1 MATEYPFDESV
12 IRGGIE
18 SVAFHLAQAL
28 GPRPDIELHIVSFSD
43 KVNKSKNEKRNSNHI
58 HWLKHRYNIKG
69 LQTLRFF
76 TTDIIRLRKI
86 YNKIRPDIFHIQNL
100 SGYTLA
106 CIQNERVIISVH
118 GVEAATTWAKSYP
131 FYKGIVG
138 FFRLVAER
146 FAFQQSIK
154 RADCL
159 ISNSGS
165 YAVSILKRYINDTS
179 IEYIDHPISNEFF
192 PQWSKSPNDELVVLS
207 VAGMSERK
215 RTIDLIKTIR
225 VVTDVLPV
233 KLVLLGPIREKLY
246 YERII
251 DTIKKLN
258 VEDNVILD
266 TDLNQ
271 EKLIEAYKQCSVFVL
286 SSGQETAPMA
296 IAAAMAVGRPIIAT
310 RVGGIPMMVKHG
322 VNGFIFEP
330 GDVNMLS
337 KRLIEL
343 LSSED
348 KITEFGKQSRRI
360 AESRFTSE
368 VVAEKTT
375 NVYRKLLINKNKMV
389 IK

>member
-1 MATEYPFDESV
+1 MATEYPFDDSV

-18 SVAFHLAQAL
+18 SVAFHLSQAL

-43 KVNKSKNEKRNSNHI
+43 KVNKIKNEKRNSNYI
-58 HWLKHRYNIKG
+58 HWLKHHYNIKG
-69 LQTLRFF
+69 LQTVRLF

-86 YNKIRPDIFHIQNL
+86 FNKIRPDIFHIQNL
-100 SGYTLA
+100 SGYALA
-106 CIQNERVIISVH
+106 CRKNEKVIISVH
-118 GVEAATTWAKSYP
+118 GVEAATAWANTNP

-233 KLVLLGPIREKLY
+233 KLVLLGHISEKSY

-322 VNGFIFEP
+322 VNGFLFEP
-330 GDVNMLS
+330 GDIKMLS
-337 KRLIEL
+337 DLLIEL
-343 LSSED
+343 LSSDD

-368 VVAEKTT
+368 AVTEKTI
-375 NVYRKLLINKNKMV
+375 NVYRKLISNKTKKGN
-389 IK
+389 